1 MATQN
6 PPATKPKSVKRAC
19 LSGCVIVF
27 ALLLGILALAWTTIP
42 IALPSLINS
51 TSMRIRIDGYAKEP
65 ALPNGSYI
73 LADTLA
79 YQQHLPQ
86 RGDLVVFQ
94 FDSPTSNS
102 TVLLSDRP

>member
-1 MATQN
+1 
-6 PPATKPKSVKRAC
+6 
-19 LSGCVIVF
+19 
-27 ALLLGILALAWTTIP
+27 
-42 IALPSLINS
+42 
-51 TSMRIRIDGYAKEP
+51 MRIRIDGYAKEP

-102 TVLLSDRP
+102 TVLLSD